1 MTAQQY
7 RALSAPFRGGRRERA
22 LLAVN
27 KALTWLCYAV
37 YPVLLI
43 VLALGRDGRFW
54 PALGVPA
61 VSFALVSLV
70 RRGINAPRPYEAL
83 DIQPIIQKDTQG
95 KSMPSRH
102 VFSIFMIAMTLLWV
116 LPWAGG
122 VLLILGAALGCIR
135 VIGGVH
141 FPRDVAVGA
150 AAGVFCGVAGFWVLP
165 ALF

>member
-27 KALTWLCYAV
+27 RALTWLCYAV

-61 VSFALVSLV
+61 VSFALVSLA
-70 RRGINAPRPYEAL
+70 RRVSTPRGPMR
-83 DIQPIIQKDTQG
+83 PWT
-95 KSMPSRH
+95 SSPS
-102 VFSIFMIAMTLLWV
+102 FKKT
-116 LPWAGG
+116 
-122 VLLILGAALGCIR
+122 
-135 VIGGVH
+135 
-141 FPRDVAVGA
+141 PRARACPPGM
-150 AAGVFCGVAGFWVLP
+150 CSP
-165 ALF
+165 SS